1 MSNEPSWSEFESA
14 RLFDLTDRVAIIT
27 GGAGALGEGFAH
39 GLVSNGAGVVIA
51 DIDVARGEEL
61 IAALDQRRKG
71 QAVFQRADVAVEKDA
86 RAVVEK
92 AVSHFGKVDILINN
106 AAAPVAD
113 PAEFFA
119 PFESFSLEEWRRQM
133 GVTLDGMFLMARET
147 VRQMIAQGSGGS
159 IIQISSIYGLL
170 SSDERIYEGAMYRG
184 NNINNPVSYS
194 AAKAG
199 VIGMTRWMAANLS
212 KHNIRVNSIA
222 PGGVFTGE
230 NDIFAQR
237 YGARVPMGRMANR
250 HEIVGG
256 VLYLASDAAS
266 YVTGQCLAIDG
277 GLSAW

>member
-1 MSNEPSWSEFESA
+1 MKNEPTLLEFDSA

-27 GGAGALGEGFAH
+27 GGAGALGESFAH
-39 GLVSNGAGVVIA
+39 GLLSNGARVVIA
-51 DIDVARGEEL
+51 DIDVARGQEL
-61 IAALDQRRKG
+61 VAALELRCKG
-71 QAVFQRADVAVEKDA
+71 HAVFQYADVAVEEDV
-86 RAVVEK
+86 RAVLGK
-92 AVSHFGKVDILINN
+92 AISQFGKVDILVNN
-106 AAAPVAD
+106 AAAPVCD

-119 PFESFSLEEWRRQM
+119 PFETFSLEEWRRQM
-133 GVTLDGMFLMARET
+133 SVSLDGMFLMARET
-147 VRQMIAQGSGGS
+147 VRQMIAQGGGGA
-159 IIQISSIYGLL
+159 IVQISSIYGLL
-170 SSDERIYEGAMYRG
+170 SSDERIYDGAMYRG

-230 NDIFAQR
+230 NDTFTQR
-237 YGARVPMGRMANR
+237 YGDRVPMGRMAHR

-256 VLYLASDAAS
+256 VLYLVSDAAS